1 MTMLPLHVL
10 LELVEVAV
18 TFSHSYFFPQMITFT
33 GRLSANFD
41 GECLVNEVKIKMCAF
56 FSFFR

>member
-10 LELVEVAV
+10 PELVEVAV

-33 GRLSANFD
+33 G
-41 GECLVNEVKIKMCAF
+41 ET
-56 FSFFR
+56 